1 MGQNPAISN
10 NQNRQGTGRN
20 TVTLNTPA
28 LLAVVFFGGY
38 LVMALEIIAF
48 RIVQVYF
55 GTAIYSTG
63 AVLGVVLSA
72 LTLGYWLGGTLSVK
86 FAPTKIQMVVLFFAG
101 LWIIVLAGIPKNPS
115 DFFQPR
121 ENPRIEVMYSVQ
133 PPWKTV
139 PTWVLDHPVS
149 DSIEFRMRWDPLVG
163 SILLFA
169 VPSFLLAMV
178 GPCAIRA
185 LTTKVREAGKIS
197 GWVFALGSLGSIAG
211 VLLTSFWLIAVLGI
225 IANLRLIGI
234 ISIIISI
241 MALSIKTDNSLGEE
255 KS

>member
-1 MGQNPAISN
+1 MGQKSTEN
-10 NQNRQGTGRN
+10 NKQNRQGIERN
-20 TVTLNTPA
+20 SVSLNTPA

-38 LVMALEIIAF
+38 LVMALEILAF
-48 RIVQVYF
+48 RIVQIYF

-86 FAPTKIQMVVLFFAG
+86 FAPTKIQMIALFFAG

-121 ENPRIEVMYSVQ
+121 ENPRVEVAYAIQ

-139 PTWVLDHPVS
+139 PTWILDNPVS

-185 LTTKVREAGKIS
+185 LTKQAREAGRVS

-211 VLLTSFWLIAVLGI
+211 VLVTSFWLIAVLGI
-225 IANLRLIGI
+225 IANLRLIGL

-241 MALSIKTDNSLGEE
+241 VALSIKNDNSLRKE